1 MFIRRFSIRNFKIH
15 RDTSLDLFPIT
26 VFVGPNSGG
35 KSAIFDAL
43 INFSVACRGDLSE
56 AFNQYP
62 YSFDSLRYHGA
73 SRSAR
78 IHYQAELT
86 RHHDDDEVLSYK
98 IEFSQ
103 NPNTQN
109 DPTYTIQNEEMQIG
123 DRVLF
128 SRSDDILELKGLSNL
143 YPEGRSIFAAIR
155 RADGFQEFTKNEPL
169 VAHCAREISR
179 IGRYRF
185 DSKLLAQP
193 GLVHDVEPGE
203 QDRPGSPRVAYRGE
217 DLASVLYFLSETKSP
232 VLQKII
238 DRVAEAIQGFKRFE
252 FNRVGSDRIGFSAR
266 FDDPRGAVV
275 APNLSDG
282 CLSMIG
288 LVTLALAPGRAGV
301 LCIEEP
307 ENGLTPKATRV
318 FYKTI
323 RELQNAPDSAQ
334 VLMSSHSPFVIT
346 EGWNGGDRDFIYQC
360 SPSQGIA
367 KILKFSDALQ
377 GTGSLRTDEKL
388 GLRQADLVM
397 DGYLGQPDPPAPAAP
412 EKATIHGHAAGVG
425 PHTA

>member
-1 MFIRRFSIRNFKIH
+1 M
-15 RDTSLDLFPIT
+15 DLFPVT

-43 INFSVACRGDLSE
+43 INFSVACRGNLSE

-73 SRSAR
+73 SRDAR
-78 IHYQAELT
+78 IRYQAELS
-86 RHHDDDEVLSYK
+86 RQPGDAEVLSYK

-109 DPTYTIQNEEMQIG
+109 DPTYTIQNEEMKIG
-123 DRVLF
+123 PRVLF
-128 SRSDDILELKGLSNL
+128 SRSDDVRELKGLSNL
-143 YPEGRSIFAAIR
+143 HPEGRSIFAAIR
-155 RADGFQEFTKNEPL
+155 QADGFEEFSMNEPL

-185 DSKLLAQP
+185 DSRLLAQP
-193 GLVHDVEPGE
+193 GRVFDVEPGE
-203 QDRPGSPRVAYRGE
+203 QNRPGTPRVAYRGD
-217 DLASVLYFLSETKSP
+217 DLASVLYYLSETKSP
-232 VLQKII
+232 ILQEII
-238 DRVAEAIQGFKRFE
+238 DRIAEAIQGFERFE

-266 FDDPRGAVV
+266 FNDPRETVV

-282 CLSMIG
+282 CLSVIG

-307 ENGLTPKATRV
+307 ENGLTPKATGV
-318 FYKTI
+318 FYRTI
-323 RELQNAPDSAQ
+323 RQLPNAPEASQ

-346 EGWNGGDRDFIYQC
+346 EAWNGGDRDFIYQC
-360 SPSQGIA
+360 NPVDGIA
-367 KILKFSDALQ
+367 KIARFSDALQ
-377 GTGSLRTDEKL
+377 GTGSLRADGTI
-388 GLRQADLVM
+388 GLKQAELVM
-397 DGYLGQPDPPAPAAP
+397 DGYLYQP
-412 EKATIHGHAAGVG
+412 E
-425 PHTA
+425 

>member
-1 MFIRRFSIRNFKIH
+1 MFIRRFAIRNFKIH
-15 RDTSLDLFPIT
+15 RNTSLDLFPVT

-35 KSAIFDAL
+35 KSAIFEAL
-43 INFSVACRGDLSE
+43 INFSVACRGALSE

-73 SRSAR
+73 SRAAR
-78 IHYQAELT
+78 IRYQADLS
-86 RHHDDDEVLSYK
+86 RQPRDAEVLSYK

-109 DPTYTIQNEEMQIG
+109 DPTYTIQNEEMKID

-128 SRSDDILELKGLSNL
+128 SRSDDVRELKGLSNL
-143 YPEGRSIFAAIR
+143 HPEGRSIFAAIR
-155 RADGFQEFTKNEPL
+155 RADGFEEFSTNEPL

-185 DSKLLAQP
+185 EPRLLAQP
-193 GLVHDVEPGE
+193 GRVFDVEPGE
-203 QDRPGSPRVAYRGE
+203 QNRSGSPRVAYRGE

-232 VLQKII
+232 ILQEIV
-238 DRVAEAIQGFKRFE
+238 DCVADAIQGFERFE

-266 FDDPRGAVV
+266 FSDPRGTVV

-282 CLSMIG
+282 CLSVIG

-307 ENGLTPKATRV
+307 ENGLTPRATRV
-318 FYKTI
+318 LYKTI
-323 RELQNAPDSAQ
+323 RQLPNATDASQ

-346 EGWNGGDRDFIYQC
+346 EAWNGDDREFIYQC
-360 SPSQGIA
+360 NPADGIA
-367 KILKFSDALQ
+367 KITKFSDALE
-377 GTGSLRTDEKL
+377 GTGSRRADGTI
-388 GLRQADLVM
+388 GLRQADRVM
-397 DGYLGQPDPPAPAAP
+397 DGYLFQP
-412 EKATIHGHAAGVG
+412 E
-425 PHTA
+425 